1 MSSLSLARRGGVD
14 IASLVLAALIGI
26 AFVFGVVGVLT
37 FSCWMTGSFGVD
49 VAKSSNTLVLIGSR
63 KLSEWHSGS
72 KGTGIVGFKRDGEL
86 SEDDDDADDE
96 DEDDEDVDDEV
107 DAEVEGEGVKLAI
120 FESTGLFA
128 RVALLANDGL
138 FPRAGLVSRVMTG
151 FSPRAG
157 LLPRDLAVLEP
168 RELTRLGLVSPPRLT
183 GERWG
188 WEHRVLRVFFGLWA
202 VWVLLS
208 SSFRLA
214 GWERRPRD
222 LANQQH
228 LRN

>member
-128 RVALLANDGL
+128 GVALRAIDGL
-138 FPRAGLVSRVMTG
+138 FPRAGLVSRVMT
-151 FSPRAG
+151 
-157 LLPRDLAVLEP
+157 
-168 RELTRLGLVSPPRLT
+168 
-183 GERWG
+183 
-188 WEHRVLRVFFGLWA
+188 
-202 VWVLLS
+202 
-208 SSFRLA
+208 
-214 GWERRPRD
+214 
-222 LANQQH
+222 
-228 LRN
+228 